1 VPTVETWARRVIN
14 RLGASPRETRS
25 MPISVQHDDKARGR
39 KVVRLWSQQDVWIAA
54 LAALPVTVVALA
66 LVLPPVLILPAV
78 AVLAIGAG
86 FALEGARLLSKGR
99 LGAMYLKEYAAG
111 LVFAGLAATVLADP
125 DGAMLALSEFAGG
138 GAGKDGSDR

>member
-1 VPTVETWARRVIN
+1 
-14 RLGASPRETRS
+14 

-86 FALEGARLLSKGR
+86 FALEGARLLSRGR
-99 LGAMYLKEYAAG
+99 HGAMHLKEYAAG

-125 DGAMLALSEFAGG
+125 DGAMLALSELAGG
-138 GAGKDGSDR
+138 GAGKDGGDR